1 MAAEQVQRFT
11 EELKRATDKRRPTLA
26 TLRDLANELDS
37 VKKDVDIA
45 KKTGSSAAVA
55 GGAMAITGG
64 ILSVFTFGLASPLI
78 AAGVATAV
86 AGGVAAGGAE
96 IVEAVISKDKM
107 EKAQEVLNADK
118 DAMTRVDDHYAKL
131 TRIAENIS
139 QSSPHLGSKDQ
150 ILCSLFVA
158 NKFAGSKTNTNV
170 AVFTA
175 TVCALVLYRFSSL
188 PIWHEPLQSNLAK
201 LQGQVGAKVASR
213 LAPKLASAFGKG
225 AVEVTGNVARSV
237 LRGEAALAVPAI
249 LGFDIYELVKALTS
263 INNGS
268 KSDAAKSLRQIARGY
283 EEQREEMEKFLT
295 ELS

>member
-175 TVCALVLYRFSSL
+175 TVCALVCTGLVVANMARTTAK
-188 PIWHEPLQSNLAK
+188 QSGKIA
-201 LQGQVGAKVASR
+201 GQVGAKVASR

-237 LRGEAALAVPAI
+237 LRGKAALAVPAI